1 MTKRLN
7 VYFTCPTDLIVENYD
22 LYVSLIKHIRLN
34 NAHITYDWVENAYV
48 DLKNNNKQDEDFN
61 NLKNNGIEESD
72 IVIAEMSAKS
82 IGVIHQIT
90 IALQKTKPTLLLRP
104 YLKSSQPIEA
114 IKSNWFVEK
123 QYKDVNNAKL
133 LISEFLKT
141 YSSDKKIRLH
151 LVITAY
157 ENIYLSKEMKKQG
170 ISKTE
175 IIRNLIK
182 SEADRP
188 KDK

>member
-1 MTKRLN
+1 MSKRLN
-7 VYFTCPTDLIVENYD
+7 IYFTCPTDLIVENYD
-22 LYVSLIKHIRLN
+22 LYMSLIKHIRSN
-34 NAHITYDWVENAYV
+34 EAHITYDWVENAYV

-61 NLKNNGIEESD
+61 NLKSNGIDESD

-90 IALQKTKPTLLLRP
+90 IALQKSKPTLLLRP
-104 YLKSSQPIEA
+104 YSKSLQQIEA

-123 QYKDVNNAKL
+123 QYKDVSNAKL

-151 LVITAY
+151 LVISAY
-157 ENIYLSKEMKKQG
+157 ENSYLSNEMKKQG

-182 SEADRP
+182 SEADNA